1 MQLASRASEHSQG
14 ISLIPSLVRWAA
26 AVVGAPLAA
35 VFAARPGQSALV
47 GSSRRLRKGQAG
59 RCRAWQPASGGW
71 PSPNA
76 RPLHPR
82 CRTRSSAVAAAWPA
96 RLRLEPSSI
105 NRSRGARVEEGYV
118 APHDDPITSDELA
131 GKVNDRAVRPDER
144 VGDAGW
150 PAAAAADA
158 LLGAGAVAEAMVK
171 ALPKIAKTTVAT

>member
-1 MQLASRASEHSQG
+1 
-14 ISLIPSLVRWAA
+14 
-26 AVVGAPLAA
+26 
-35 VFAARPGQSALV
+35 
-47 GSSRRLRKGQAG
+47 LRKGQAG

-96 RLRLEPSSI
+96 KLRLEPSSI